1 MVEILDV
8 LKYVCL
14 FSAIKFGP
22 PCDDICANSTPEEK
36 NQFQRYNTNN
46 SIIFIFIKNIL
57 IELCAKEIK

>member
-14 FSAIKFGP
+14 FSVIKFEP
-22 PCDDICANSTPEEK
+22 PCDDIYTNVTLEEK

-46 SIIFIFIKNIL
+46 SINYEKLKEVREANKLFI
-57 IELCAKEIK
+57 